1 MERKL
6 HGLTAL
12 AALSVL
18 ALAACSSSGSSSSS
32 SSTGSSS
39 NPSVTASAASTQGGG
54 TAAGSTAA
62 GSFGTLG
69 QVCGPG
75 SATGATATGVTDSS
89 IEAAVIA
96 DINVPGAPGLLQPMW
111 DSATAFTDWCNAA
124 GGINGRKIILDK
136 RDSAET
142 DYLPQ
147 VESSC
152 TADLAMVGT
161 MGVLDNT
168 GVAAWEKCG
177 IPNFTASTVSEQA
190 ANASLMYP
198 TNPLPAD
205 QENIGGFPVIF
216 QQYPGVQDHIG
227 TLYSEGASGAREQHT
242 YNEAIA
248 ADGGKVVYTAEYNA
262 TGQVNWAPYVEAMK
276 NAGVQMLFLND
287 TIATSVGLDQAMSTA
302 GWYPQVQISPPQD
315 YDTSFLSTGAS
326 VVKNYY
332 VYMPSEPLEAASA
345 VPAVGQ
351 YESIVQKYVPSAHL
365 GFFGIMAFSSWLLFT
380 EAAKACGSTLTRTC
394 VEQQVAKQTNWTGG
408 GLQGSINPASNKASQ
423 CFILMKIVGT
433 KFVQAIPSKLGQFY
447 CNPANVP
454 IVKP

>member
-1 MERKL
+1 MKRRQK
-6 HGLTAL
+6 GLGAL

-18 ALAACSSSGSSSSS
+18 ALAACGSSGSSSSS
-32 SSTGSSS
+32 NSTGSSTD
-39 NPSVTASAASTQGGG
+39 PSVTASAASTQGGG
-54 TAAGSTAA
+54 TAS

-75 SATGATATGVTDSS
+75 SATGATATGVTNSS
-89 IEAAVIA
+89 VAVSVIA

-168 GVAAWEKCG
+168 GVAAWDKCG
-177 IPNFTASTVSEQA
+177 IPNFTAATVSSQA
-190 ANASLMYP
+190 ANAPLMYP
-198 TNPLPAD
+198 TNPLPAN

-227 TLYSEGASGAREQHT
+227 TLYAEGAAGAREQHT

-326 VVKNYY
+326 VAKNYY

-351 YESIVQKYVPSAHL
+351 YESIVSKYVPSAHL

-423 CFILMKIVGT
+423 CFTIMKIVGN
-433 KFVQAIPSKLGQFY
+433 KFVQAIPAKLGQFY

>member
-1 MERKL
+1 MGRRRHEL
-6 HGLTAL
+6 AAL

-18 ALAACSSSGSSSSS
+18 ALTACGSSGSSSSS
-32 SSTGSSS
+32 SGSSS
-39 NPSVTASAASTQGGG
+39 NSSGSTSSASTQGGG
-54 TAAGSTAA
+54 TQGGGTAS
-62 GSFGTLG
+62 GDFGTLG

-75 SATGATATGVTDSS
+75 SATGATATGVTNSS
-89 IEAAVIA
+89 IEVSVIA

-136 RDSAET
+136 RDSQET
-142 DYLPQ
+142 NYLPQ
-147 VESSC
+147 VETSC
-152 TADLAMVGT
+152 AADFAMVGT

-168 GVAAWEKCG
+168 GVSAWEKCG
-177 IPNFTASTVSEQA
+177 IPNFTASTVSSQA

-198 TNPLPAD
+198 TNPLPAN

-227 TLYSEGASGAREQHT
+227 TLYAEGAAGAREQHT

-287 TIATSVGLDQAMSTA
+287 TIATSVGLDQAMSTV
-302 GWYPQVQISPPQD
+302 GWYPKVQISPPQD

-326 VVKNYY
+326 VAKNYY
-332 VYMPSEPLEAASA
+332 VYMPSEPLEAAST
-345 VPAVGQ
+345 VPAVAE
-351 YESIVQKYVPSAHL
+351 YESIVRKYVPSAHL
-365 GFFGIMAFSSWLLFT
+365 GFFGEMAFSSWLLFT
-380 EAAKACGSTLTRTC
+380 EAAKACGSNLTRTC
-394 VEQQVAKQTNWTGG
+394 LEQQVAKQTNWTGG
-408 GLQGSINPASNKASQ
+408 GLQGTIDPASNKASQ
-423 CFILMKIVGT
+423 CFIVMRIEDA

-447 CNPANVP
+447 CNAENVP